1 MIGKML
7 RKTMDYIIE
16 IDGKK
21 YKVVARTSG
30 NGYDLEE
37 IIEYKDDKITEVI
50 ADIEAL
56 SNRMDKLEVLVNKIY
71 KLTKDLHNEKFD
83 NHVVG

>member
-1 MIGKML
+1 MIGK
-7 RKTMDYIIE
+7 IIKIE
-16 IDGKK
+16 GKK
-21 YKVVARTSG
+21 YKVVSRTSG
-30 NGYDLEE
+30 DEYILEE
-37 IIEYKDDKITEVI
+37 IIECKDDKFKEVI

-56 SNRMDKLEVLVNKIY
+56 SNRMDKLETLVNKIY